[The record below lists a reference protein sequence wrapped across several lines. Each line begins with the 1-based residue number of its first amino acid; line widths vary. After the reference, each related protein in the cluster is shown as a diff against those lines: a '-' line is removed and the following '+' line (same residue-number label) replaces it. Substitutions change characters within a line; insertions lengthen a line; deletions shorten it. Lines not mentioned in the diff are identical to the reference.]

1 MNIKTPDAKA
11 PGAEA
16 PDAETPEERET
27 RRSRLIGRAILLGF
41 GLLLLIYFVPLAID
55 RLM

>member
-1 MNIKTPDAKA
+1 MDTKTPDAEV
-11 PGAEA
+11 PDAEA
-16 PDAETPEERET
+16 PSAETPDERET